1 MMSKNLAEWVNYIQT
16 QHALDMDLSLERV
29 QLIAERLNIKP
40 ACPVMT
46 VGGTNGKGSCVAGLE
61 SIYRAAGY
69 RVGAFTSP
77 VLFRHNEYA
86 RIDGDEVSD
95 AAFCL
100 AYEAVERAR
109 GEVTL
114 TAFEYTA
121 LAAFLLFQQA
131 NLDVW
136 LLEVGLGGRYDA
148 VNVLDADIAVIAS
161 IGIDHTA
168 WLGETR
174 EQIAFE
180 KSGIFRKNKPVV
192 CGDFNPPA
200 TLIQQAEKLNSPFYL
215 QEKTFSSLYT
225 TKMTLSPSC
234 REQAEVRQDFSDFI
248 ACRAFSFHQEE
259 NSWSWNTV
267 KKTLNNL
274 PLPTLSLQNMATV
287 LMAIELLQDR
297 LSVSEESIRT
307 GLSNVKLKGRIE
319 QRSLKPSIIFDVS
332 HNPDAAAFLA
342 KWLKEHPVAGNTRA
356 VFSMLSDKDI
366 AATIESIK
374 AEIDEWFI
382 AELDCK
388 RRAAIYQLTE
398 SLQQAGVSAVTV
410 SKNIAEAYQSA
421 LQKTQREDR
430 IIVFG
435 SFHTVEAFTAP

>member
-16 QHALDMDLSLERV
+16 QHILDMDLSLERV
-29 QLIAERLNIKP
+29 QLIATRLNIKP
-40 ACPVMT
+40 VCPVIT

-61 SIYRAAGY
+61 SIYRAAGH

-77 VLFRHNEYA
+77 ILFRHNEYV
-86 RIDGDEVSD
+86 RIDGNEVSD
-95 AAFCL
+95 TAFCQV
-100 AYEAVERAR
+100 YEAIERTR
-109 GEVTL
+109 GELTL

-131 NLDVW
+131 KLDVW

-148 VNVLDADIAVIAS
+148 VNVLDADIAIIAS

-174 EQIAFE
+174 EQIAYE
-180 KSGIFRKNKPVV
+180 KAGIFRKDKPVI
-192 CGDFNPPA
+192 CGDFDPPS
-200 TLIQQAEKLNSPFYL
+200 TLIQQAEKISSPFYL
-215 QEKTFSSLYT
+215 QGKEF
-225 TKMTLSPSC
+225 
-234 REQAEVRQDFSDFI
+234 F
-248 ACRAFSFHQEE
+248 FHQEE
-259 NSWSWNTV
+259 NAWSWNTA
-267 KKTLNNL
+267 KKNLNSL

-287 LMAIELLQDR
+287 LMAIECLQDR
-297 LSVSEESIRT
+297 LPVSEEAIRK

-332 HNPDAAAFLA
+332 HNPAAAAFLA
-342 KWLKEHPVAGNTRA
+342 KWLKEHPVPGKTCA

-366 AATIESIK
+366 LTTIETIK
-374 AEIDEWFI
+374 AEIDEWFV

-388 RRAAIYQLTE
+388 RRASIDQLTE
-398 SLQQAGVSAVTV
+398 NLQHAGITAVV
-410 SKNIAEAYQSA
+410 ISKNIAEAYQSA
-421 LQKTQREDR
+421 LRKTQQDDR